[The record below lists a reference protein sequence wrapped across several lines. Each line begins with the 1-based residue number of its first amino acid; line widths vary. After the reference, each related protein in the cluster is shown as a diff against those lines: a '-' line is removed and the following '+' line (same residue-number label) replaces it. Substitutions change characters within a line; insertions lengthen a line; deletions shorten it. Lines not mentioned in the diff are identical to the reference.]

1 MAFNSNGQIQYLVLD
16 SLAHGSKY
24 GLEIIEFIS
33 QKTGG
38 NYIMKKPTLYSCLTR
53 MEKKGLVSSSY
64 WGESEFGGKR
74 HYYTITN
81 QGKQSLEQL
90 SKEFEGMDFIDE
102 DAAQET
108 STSQTVN
115 TEAAD
120 TQTEESK
127 PIFLQQDN
135 IFDMVN
141 KTSAE
146 ETQTPANAEN
156 NDNDEEDD
164 DVIKNQIDFF
174 SYIPE
179 TNQNTVE
186 EETDTNTIETEETN
200 TDAVEVKDDAKFIE
214 HETPSNV
221 EENANHYEKMQYY
234 QSMLESTQT
243 QPQVEESEEKKDDA
257 ILLEQTEQTLTPY
270 QQAQNK
276 RLYDTS
282 TELKKYR
289 NKKSFSEN
297 QIEMSVVYE
306 NAEDREIQKARIEQ
320 LKKSMLEARQ
330 NGFETPVSQN
340 TEDLTANQETSLP
353 QTEQT
358 YFYKKETSSTPAQ
371 NTVLTE
377 TNEEERKDDAK
388 FITEPR
394 IDPNQMPIQKRITPP
409 NIEVNIYDDNLPA
422 PKRDS
427 NLEPTYKDMMAK
439 LFERK
444 KEKAKDQP
452 TPFVQPVETTA
463 SVENFADYDSLK
475 KYYRGHGIDFKEY
488 KKTVVER
495 KHNTNFLNFITS
507 TILLLLS
514 GVGCGILFAI
524 LNAANLIKSGSAFM
538 YYTLPILFLVYCIY
552 TFIKYKVYPSR
563 KAVLI
568 YNGIINWGVFVISL
582 VVVFVINILCG
593 MQYETIAQY
602 LTSILV
608 PALGLLIA
616 FPVNYYIKKFTYKK
630 FSK

>member
-108 STSQTVN
+108 STSQTLN
-115 TEAAD
+115 

-135 IFDMVN
+135 LFDIVN
-141 KTSAE
+141 KSSTE
-146 ETQTPANAEN
+146 EKTQAPVN

-174 SYIPE
+174 SYTPE
-179 TNQNTVE
+179 TNQNTTQ

-221 EENANHYEKMQYY
+221 DENVNHYEKMQYY
-234 QSMLESTQT
+234 QSMLESTQS
-243 QPQVEESEEKKDDA
+243 QPQVEKEEKKDDA
-257 ILLEQTEQTLTPY
+257 ILLGQTEQTLTPY

-306 NAEDREIQKARIEQ
+306 NDEDREIQKARIEQ

-340 TEDLTANQETSLP
+340 TENLTANQEDTAS

-358 YFYKKETSSTPAQ
+358 YFYKKDTSSTPAQ
-371 NTVLTE
+371 NSVLSDA
-377 TNEEERKDDAK
+377 NEEERKDDAK

>member
-102 DAAQET
+102 DATQET

-115 TEAAD
+115 TEAAN

-135 IFDMVN
+135 LFDIVN
-141 KTSAE
+141 KSSTE
-146 ETQTPANAEN
+146 EKTQAPVN

-174 SYIPE
+174 SYTPE
-179 TNQNTVE
+179 TNQNTVK
-186 EETDTNTIETEETN
+186 EETDTNAIETKEIN
-200 TDAVEVKDDAKFIE
+200 TDAVEVKNDAKFIE
-214 HETPSNV
+214 HETSSNV
-221 EENANHYEKMQYY
+221 DENANHYEKMQYY

-243 QPQVEESEEKKDDA
+243 QPQVEENEKKDDA
-257 ILLEQTEQTLTPY
+257 ILFEQTEQTLTPY

-306 NAEDREIQKARIEQ
+306 NDEDREIQKARIEQ

-340 TEDLTANQETSLP
+340 TEDLTANQEDSTS
-353 QTEQT
+353 QTEQP
-358 YFYKKETSSTPAQ
+358 YFYKKDTSSTPAQ
-371 NTVLTE
+371 NSVLTD

-388 FITEPR
+388 FITEPHL
-394 IDPNQMPIQKRITPP
+394 DPNQMPIQKRITPP

-427 NLEPTYKDMMAK
+427 NLEPTYKDMIAK

-444 KEKAKDQP
+444 KEKTKDQQP

-463 SVENFADYDSLK
+463 SIENFADYDSLK

-593 MQYETIAQY
+593 MQYETITQY

-616 FPVNYYIKKFTYKK
+616 FPVNYYIKKFSYKK